1 MQAILTLIINL
12 FLVLYA
18 LFSPSLT
25 VDTANVTGE
34 KRDAA
39 IRHALISARTML
51 AGGTRREYLESAAA
65 LIEGRIGK

>member
-25 VDTANVTGE
+25 VDTANVTGD
-34 KRDAA
+34 KR
-39 IRHALISARTML
+39 
-51 AGGTRREYLESAAA
+51 GGATGFLYGVA
-65 LIEGRIGK
+65 